1 MKLVI
6 DIPEDLYNNIITTWG
21 EIHPKI
27 TEILK
32 NAIPLEKE
40 LENIKKEILEQ
51 KDIFDKKN
59 QFQHKVGLS
68 YAYDIIDKHIDG
80 YEKGKEE
87 KQTNTAEMIGEKAEL
102 GKMNE
107 LTVQTASV
115 LEEIK
120 AEIENHFINA
130 DNRHLNDLEYGQ
142 NQGLGIAFDIID
154 KHIAE
159 RSSE

>member
-1 MKLVI
+1 MLRDEIELYTKLTGKDGQHTPICVI
-6 DIPEDLYNNIITTWG
+6 G
-21 EIHPKI
+21 
-27 TEILK
+27 
-32 NAIPLEKE
+32 
-40 LENIKKEILEQ
+40 
-51 KDIFDKKN
+51 
-59 QFQHKVGLS
+59 
-68 YAYDIIDKHIDG
+68 AYLDG